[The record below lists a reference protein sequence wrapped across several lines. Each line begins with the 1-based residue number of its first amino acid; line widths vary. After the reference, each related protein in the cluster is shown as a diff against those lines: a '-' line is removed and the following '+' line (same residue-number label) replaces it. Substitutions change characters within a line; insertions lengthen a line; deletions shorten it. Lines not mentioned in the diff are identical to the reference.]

1 MHKLIQ
7 MLKRGIIPFLQ
18 LVIAKYVKEEIK
30 ECRAHF
36 QNAGEGFPYVL
47 MIKTKNAD
55 LKPGDLIVKGGQKK
69 L

>member
-1 MHKLIQ
+1 M
-7 MLKRGIIPFLQ
+7 
-18 LVIAKYVKEEIK
+18 VIAKYVKEEIK